1 MHVNWVRQ
9 SVVHLISLISFLWM
23 CFSSCLPSG
32 KDKDKRLMEAS
43 WWERLTVGEMGVGSW
58 SVQFS
63 HSVMSDSLWPHGLQH
78 ARPPCPS
85 PVPSLLKLLSTESV
99 MPSNHLILCRPL
111 FLLPSIFLSFRSF
124 LMSQFFTSG
133 GQNIGVSASTSV
145 FPMNIQDWFPSGFTG
160 WISLQ
165 SKGFSR
171 VFSNTTVQ
179 KHQFF
184 SAQLSLYAQQIF
196 NPIFFWWTGLCSLSL
211 VDLRPNYG
219 GGNDDNY
226 NLLQNVPGR
235 LCHHWPTPPIDTP
248 GHSQA
253 SLGQS
258 LVGSLLLSPGSWCA
272 RGFVCALQESVSPVM
287 CKFWRLYGGVNGD
300 LLQEGLC
307 HTQVCCTQ
315 SSCPCSR
322 PLLTRSSAG
331 DTQTLKGRCGS
342 VSVGSPG
349 AHKVWVEPS
358 DHLW

>member
-1 MHVNWVRQ
+1 MGKTDCGGNGGGVMISSVQSLSHVRLFVTPWAAARQASLYITSTEFTQTHVHWVGDAIQPSHPLSSPFPTALNLSQLRIFSNE
-9 SVVHLISLISFLWM
+9 SVLHIRWPKYWSVSFSISLSNEYSGLISFRIA
-23 CFSSCLPSG
+23 
-32 KDKDKRLMEAS
+32 D
-43 WWERLTVGEMGVGSW
+43 
-58 SVQFS
+58 
-63 HSVMSDSLWPHGLQH
+63 
-78 ARPPCPS
+78 
-85 PVPSLLKLLSTESV
+85 
-99 MPSNHLILCRPL
+99 
-111 FLLPSIFLSFRSF
+111 
-124 LMSQFFTSG
+124 
-133 GQNIGVSASTSV
+133 
-145 FPMNIQDWFPSGFTG
+145 

-171 VFSNTTVQ
+171 VFSNITVQ

-196 NPIFFWWTGLCSLSL
+196 NLIFFWWTGLCSLSV

-235 LCHHWPTPPIDTP
+235 LCHCWPMPPTDTP

-272 RGFVCALQESVSPVM
+272 RGFVCALQESVSPVP
-287 CKFWRLYGGVNGD
+287 CKFWQLYGGVNGD
-300 LLQEGLC
+300 LLQEGLG

-315 SSCPCSR
+315 SSCPSSR
-322 PLLTRSSAG
+322 ALLTCTSAG
-331 DTQTLKGRCGS
+331 DTQTLKGRCSS
-342 VSVGSPG
+342 VSVGPPG